1 MYSKYAIFNRQGVRS
16 KIFIRTLIDIPE
28 VKVYINHN
36 FKEKRKLNLQNN
48 IQSVHVHK
56 IPIFV
61 GRSNA
66 KTRPEAV
73 LQDNLDTALSKI
85 CAHLKIK
92 HMEKKTTDFQ
102 SIELIHYKLPTDT
115 LEDIRPIL
123 NIPNF
128 TFNVKDYPISEEELK
143 NAKWKLPNNIFD
155 SVNNTTPLCKKP
167 EDLKG
172 VDTNL
177 FRFAML
183 YGAARSPYAY
193 KCPYFFVRY
202 WPSYHF
208 MARIRKSRPALHI
221 TFGDPAL
228 LNIPGLKSKSVGDME
243 SSVRPFKLS
252 VYRARFR
259 KILRKE
265 FMKCFSHDEILMKYW
280 DGLYWFSSQ
289 TYPRTKEQLEE
300 FNRHVGLAL
309 EQVKRL
315 NRSTLEKRAQNVN
328 ESIPWTKFKRQLA
341 QL

>member
-1 MYSKYAIFNRQGVRS
+1 MASVRQGVRS
-16 KIFIRTLIDIPE
+16 KVFIRTLIDIPE
-28 VKVYINHN
+28 VKVHINHN
-36 FKEKRKLNLQNN
+36 SKERWKFNLQNN

-73 LQDNLDTALSKI
+73 LQYNLDTALSKI

-92 HMEKKTTDFQ
+92 HMEKKMTDFQ
-102 SIELIHYKLPTDT
+102 SVELIHYKPPTDT

-123 NIPNF
+123 NIPKF

-143 NAKWKLPNNIFD
+143 NAKWKLPNNVFD

-172 VDTNL
+172 VDTDL

-183 YGAARSPYAY
+183 YGAARSP
-193 KCPYFFVRY
+193 
-202 WPSYHF
+202 
-208 MARIRKSRPALHI
+208 KSRPACHI

-228 LNIPGLKSKSVGDME
+228 LNISGLKSKSVGDME

-259 KILRKE
+259 KILRKQ

-300 FNRHVGLAL
+300 FNKHVGLAL

-315 NRSTLEKRAQNVN
+315 NRSTLEKRARNVN